1 MSNATLARWQANLP
15 SAYAKGTNDTLTKL
29 LRSLSVGLGYAEDDV
44 SDFVGDTFSS
54 TADGEGATRLAL
66 TYGIKRPPGLP
77 DNQLML
83 LVQTMV
89 GIQRGT
95 LAAIKAV
102 LEAATGLSGIGAYDK
117 QDPGAFLSIPA
128 NEIWI
133 TVPADQTYGY
143 AMWFDYDT
151 HFSTHPV
158 ESGVFGVIHDAQDE
172 YGGLHNDH
180 FWGDVDVWTE
190 ELLDSVRLAGTVII
204 YNKTLP

>member
-1 MSNATLARWQANLP
+1 MSSAALARLQANLP
-15 SAYAKGTNDTLTKL
+15 SAYAKGTSDTLTKL
-29 LRSLSVGLGYAEDDV
+29 LKALAVGLAGGEDAV
-44 SDFVGDTFSS
+44 VDFVGDTFSAS
-54 TADGEGATRLAL
+54 ADGEGATRLAL

-77 DNQLML
+77 DSQLML

-89 GIQRGT
+89 GIRRGT

-117 QDPGAFLSIPA
+117 QDPGAFLSIPE

-133 TVPADQTYGY
+133 TVPEDQTYGY

-180 FWGDVDVWTE
+180 FWGDIDAWTQ
-190 ELLDSVRLAGTVII
+190 ELLDSVRLAGTIII
-204 YNKTLP
+204 YNKPLP

>member
-1 MSNATLARWQANLP
+1 MSSAALARLQANLP
-15 SAYAKGTNDTLTKL
+15 SAYGKSTNDTLTKL
-29 LRSLSVGLGYAEDDV
+29 LKALAVGLAGGEDAV
-44 SDFVGDTFSS
+44 VDFVGDTFSAS
-54 TADGEGATRLAL
+54 ADGEGATRLAL

-77 DNQLML
+77 DSQLML

-89 GIQRGT
+89 GIRRGT

-133 TVPADQTYGY
+133 TVPEDQTHGY

-180 FWGDVDVWTE
+180 FWGDVDAWTQ
-190 ELLDSVRLAGTVII
+190 ELLDSVRLAGTIII
-204 YNKTLP
+204 YNKPLP